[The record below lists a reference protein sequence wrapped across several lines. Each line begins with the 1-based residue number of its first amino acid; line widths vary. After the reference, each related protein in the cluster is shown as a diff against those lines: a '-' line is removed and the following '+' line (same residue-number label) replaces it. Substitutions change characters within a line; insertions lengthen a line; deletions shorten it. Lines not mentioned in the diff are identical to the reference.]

1 MARAVVPVV
10 QDDLEAFQAPPPK
23 DWPPA
28 FIVQVPVMELL
39 ETEPE

>member
-1 MARAVVPVV
+1 
-10 QDDLEAFQAPPPK
+10 LEAFQEPPPK

-28 FIVQVPVMELL
+28 FIVQVPCIDLL